1 MWVTFPPRQWCSHQA
16 PRGRQEAHSRACAVR
31 MVWKEILSVHLQGWG
46 QPPSAELCQPSV
58 EDTLLLLPLGC
69 GAA

>member
-1 MWVTFPPRQWCSHQA
+1 
-16 PRGRQEAHSRACAVR
+16 

-69 GAA
+69 GTA